1 MKKLGLLL
9 GFILLATVAPLSA
22 KSSYHKQLQE
32 LDRTIEQREVY
43 RSMHEQRIRSLREL
57 LSGAVAGSEQQYN
70 IHKRIIDLYEAYQF
84 DSTLHY
90 LNLNLKL
97 AERLHSRD
105 KRDET
110 LLRMAH
116 LFSTSGHYLDAAE
129 ILEKRI
135 DTLTLNPDLLGEY
148 YISQRRFHHERG
160 LYARNPQ
167 IADQHFVQMGYY
179 VGKLLDFYPAETE
192 IHRRYLCDALIDEGN
207 LDLAEELINDL
218 LARTPEQSRSY
229 AIYAYTKSLIC
240 GHRAQADE
248 QIEWLAR
255 SAVADL
261 QSATRDNASMC
272 LLSQILFSSRNDVK
286 SAFKYISTSMEDA
299 VFYNARLRP
308 WQISSSLPIIE
319 EAYIAQRRLMLNGTI
334 SMSVVLLV
342 LLIGACGLVVLEV
355 KRKRR
360 TELISQELKQA
371 NERLEEY
378 ITRLSEINEQ
388 QNRLNNEIREANAV
402 KEEYIGLFL
411 GIYSDCID
419 KFKEYQRSIRKR
431 LAATSASTVERELA
445 NSHLV
450 DEYIEE
456 FYNTFDNAFLKLY
469 PDFVQEFNSL
479 LNEEARI
486 DFRKG
491 KSLTT
496 ELRIFALIRLGIT
509 DSSKIAALLRYSVN
523 TIYNYRAKVKS
534 NALIS
539 RDSFEEQIKRIGSY
553 RNQ

>member
-1 MKKLGLLL
+1 MKKLGYTL
-9 GFILLATVAPLSA
+9 FILLFASVGMLRAEEG
-22 KSSYHKQLQE
+22 YQQLLRE
-32 LDRTIEQREVY
+32 LDRTIEQRKVY
-43 RSMHEQRIRSLREL
+43 GAMHEQRIRSLREL
-57 LSGAVAGSEQQYN
+57 LAGAVQGSEQQYN
-70 IHKRIIDLYEAYQF
+70 LHKRLIDLYEAYQF
-84 DSTLHY
+84 DSTLYY
-90 LNLNLKL
+90 LNRNLEL
-97 AERLHSRD
+97 AERLRSQD

-135 DTLTLNPDLLGEY
+135 DTLKLNPDLLGEY
-148 YISQRRFHHERG
+148 YVSQRRFHYERG
-160 LYARNPQ
+160 QYARNPQ
-167 IADQHFVQMGYY
+167 LAEKHFIQMGYY
-179 VGKLLDFYPAETE
+179 IGKLLDFYPAETE
-192 IHRRYLCDALIDEGN
+192 IHQRYLCDALIDEGN
-207 LDLAEELINDL
+207 LDLAEEMIDKL
-218 LARTPEQSRSY
+218 LARTPEQTRNY

-240 GHRAQADE
+240 GHRAQSDA

-255 SAVADL
+255 SAIADL
-261 QSATRDNASMC
+261 QSATRDNASLC
-272 LLSQILFSSRNDVK
+272 LLSQILFLSRNDVE
-286 SAFKYISTSMEDA
+286 SAFQYISTSMDDA
-299 VFYNARLRP
+299 AFYNARLRP

-319 EAYIAQRRLMLNGTI
+319 EAYVDQRRLLLN
-334 SMSVVLLV
+334 SVVGMAIGLLV
-342 LLIGACGLVVLEV
+342 LLLGACLMVVVEV

-360 TELISQELKQA
+360 TERISQELQQA
-371 NERLEEY
+371 NARLEEY

-388 QNRLNNEIREANAV
+388 QNLLNNEIREANAV

-445 NSHLV
+445 TSHLV

-456 FYNTFDNAFLKLY
+456 FYTTFDNTFLKLY

-486 DFRKG
+486 DFKKG
-491 KSLTT
+491 KALTT

-534 NALIS
+534 NARIS
-539 RDSFEEQIKRIGSY
+539 RDSFEEQIKKIGSY
-553 RNQ
+553 HKQ